1 VDPAPAKAGD
11 LAKARASYT
20 PFAESDG
27 MLFVSSPFATKVEF
41 EGWRAI
47 DDPAERDAAVAI
59 AWKDLLARQKRAAV
73 PPWRRAALALAAK
86 VGDGT
91 TQLAGKVGD
100 GTKQLAADAT
110 ALASEWAEVVAVV
123 KQVQQ
128 VQPPVIRSLKELSEG
143 QRDDSLPAIAPLP
156 KVTRELTIKEK
167 RQLSGDF
174 PLSNLTAPSPF
185 QPIIDGTRKMADG
198 TKEGLI
204 KLGGGTT
211 ATWPSGWATAQRTS
225 L

>member
-1 VDPAPAKAGD
+1 
-11 LAKARASYT
+11 
-20 PFAESDG
+20 

-41 EGWRAI
+41 ESWQAI
-47 DDPAERDAAVAI
+47 DDHAERDAAVAI

-73 PPWRRAALALAAK
+73 LPWRRATLALAAK

-91 TQLAGKVGD
+91 
-100 GTKQLAADAT
+100 KQLAANAT
-110 ALASEWAEVVAVV
+110 AFASEWPEVMALV
-123 KQVQQ
+123 KQVRL
-128 VQPPVIRSLKELSEG
+128 PVIRTLKELSEG
-143 QRDDSLPAIAPLP
+143 QRNDSLPAIAPLP

-204 KLGGGTT
+204 KLGGGTKGR
-211 ATWPSGWATAQRTS
+211 TWPSRWATAQRTS